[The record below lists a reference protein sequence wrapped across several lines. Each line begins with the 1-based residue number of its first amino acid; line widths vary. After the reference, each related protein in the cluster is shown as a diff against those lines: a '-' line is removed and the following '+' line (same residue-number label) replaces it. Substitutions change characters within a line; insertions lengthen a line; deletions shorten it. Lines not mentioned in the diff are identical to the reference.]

1 MSQHESG
8 LSTLFDTATRDLT
21 PDVSALVDGGASRGR
36 ARLRRRRVGATIAAA
51 AAVGVIGAAAVAVP
65 PLADRMSAA
74 QVATDPTGPPTATP
88 TASPTASAS
97 EPSGLPRTFGVA
109 RKDMAT
115 TLRDLLGSGRATQL
129 YTSEEPLGDGLPPVT
144 RGGHL
149 TWNGGEVTLLVTPP
163 MSPEQVRYINDL
175 PGDGMEYPVTRE
187 MVCDSPARCEDRPD
201 GSWLRLLEGKP
212 PVPSSSEQREV
223 TVTSYLPDGAWVMA
237 MAYNYRGARPDKPVG
252 PDPVLTEQQLRELV
266 TNPIWLSEAGQP
278 VD

>member
-8 LSTLFDTATRDLT
+8 LSTLFDNATRDLT
-21 PDVSALVDGGASRGR
+21 ADVSALVDGGASRGR

-65 PLADRMSAA
+65 PLADRLSAA
-74 QVATDPTGPPTATP
+74 EVTTDPTGTPTATP
-88 TASPTASAS
+88 TASASAS
-97 EPSGLPRTFGVA
+97 SGPPRTFGVA

-115 TLRDLLGSGRATQL
+115 TLRDLLGPGEATQL
-129 YTSEEPLGDGLPPVT
+129 YTTEEPLGDGLPPVT

-149 TWNGGEVTLLVTPP
+149 TWNGGEVTLFVNPP

-187 MVCDSPARCEDRPD
+187 MVCDPPARCEDLSD
-201 GSWLRLLEGKP
+201 GSWLRVHEGTP
-212 PVPSSSEQREV
+212 PVPGSSEQREV
-223 TVTSYLPDGAWVMA
+223 AVTSYLPDGAWVMA
-237 MAYNYRGARPDKPVG
+237 MAYNYRGARPDEPVG

>member
-88 TASPTASAS
+88 TASASAS